1 MIMKKIL
8 LLALTALTLTAVAMP
23 HKVAFSKLPK
33 RSQEFVERY
42 FPAAKVISVE
52 LDRRSPSAEKY
63 TVYFSD
69 GNEVAF
75 DGGSGDCSQI
85 VMKSGSVPVDMLPA
99 PMGEYL
105 RANFPNEGVT
115 MIERLND
122 GYRLQ
127 LANGTSLDFNKDG
140 RRAEDVGTE

>member
-1 MIMKKIL
+1 MRLHRPVTTANLRLSPAAPWPSSMSDLASLLFLGISLWNTFCTERAKPMMIMKKIL

-52 LDRRSPSAEKY
+52 LDRRSPSSEKY

-75 DGGSGDCSQI
+75 DGI
-85 VMKSGSVPVDMLPA
+85 
-99 PMGEYL
+99 
-105 RANFPNEGVT
+105 
-115 MIERLND
+115 RL
-122 GYRLQ
+122 LQ
-127 LANGTSLDFNKDG
+127 DQFLHLFHGKTK
-140 RRAEDVGTE
+140 